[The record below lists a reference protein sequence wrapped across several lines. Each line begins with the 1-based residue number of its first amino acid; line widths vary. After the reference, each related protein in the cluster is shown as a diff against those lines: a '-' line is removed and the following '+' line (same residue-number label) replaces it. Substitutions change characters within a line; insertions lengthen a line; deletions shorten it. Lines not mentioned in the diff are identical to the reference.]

1 MDQAQIA
8 RAFAAT
14 VQASLHGLVELK
26 PLLEQERQALTGH
39 DPERVERIAADK
51 LALLRQLEQSVQA
64 RDRLQAAA
72 GLGPGIDAGRRLV
85 LAVSDKALERDWNAL
100 DALAREVAQL
110 NEDNGRLVQQAQ
122 RDARN
127 ALGILTGRAAQDD
140 TYSTL
145 RRRSGA
151 LASYSLG
158 KV

>member
-14 VQASLHGLVELK
+14 VHASLHGLNELK
-26 PLLEQERQALTGH
+26 PLLEHERQALGGR
-39 DPERVERIAADK
+39 DAERVERIAGDK

-72 GLGPGIDAGRRLV
+72 GLGPGIEAGRRLV
-85 LAVSDKALERDWNAL
+85 LAVADDALERDWNTL
-100 DALAREVAQL
+100 DALAREVASL
-110 NEDNGRLVQQAQ
+110 NEDNGRMVQQAQ
-122 RDARN
+122 RDARK
-127 ALGILTGRAAQDD
+127 ALGILTGRSAQDD

-145 RRRSGA
+145 RRRNGA

>member
-14 VQASLHGLVELK
+14 VQASLHGLGELK

-39 DPERVERIAADK
+39 DPERVERIAGDK
-51 LALLRQLEQSVQA
+51 LTLLRQLEQSVQA
-64 RDRLQAAA
+64 RDRLQTAA
-72 GLGPGIDAGRRLV
+72 GLGPGIEAGRRLV
-85 LAVSDKALERDWNAL
+85 LAVADTALERDWNAL
-100 DALAREVAQL
+100 DTLAREVAQL
-110 NEDNGRLVQQAQ
+110 NDDNGRLVQQAQ
-122 RDARN
+122 RDTRT
-127 ALGILTGRAAQDD
+127 ALGILTGRPLQDD

>member
-14 VQASLHGLVELK
+14 VHASLHGLNELK
-26 PLLEQERQALTGH
+26 PLLEQEQQALTGR
-39 DPERVERIAADK
+39 DAERVERIAADK

-64 RDRLQAAA
+64 RDRLQTAA
-72 GLGPGIDAGRRLV
+72 GVGPGIDGGRRLV
-85 LAVSDKALERDWNAL
+85 LAVADDALQSDWNAL
-100 DALAREVAQL
+100 DALAHEVARL

-122 RDARN
+122 RDTRN
-127 ALGILTGRAAQDD
+127 ALGILTGRSAQDD